1 MIKAE
6 KIGVIAAMQIEI
18 DALKERLE
26 DKAVYTYSGI
36 EYVTGKLHGKEIIA
50 AKCGIG
56 KVFAAVC
63 AQTMI
68 LNFAPDCIINTG
80 VGGALSREL
89 IIGDLVIGE
98 KTVQYDMDTSAIG
111 DPVGLVSGINVVY
124 FDCDAEV
131 RAVINKSAEA
141 LGLRHREGTIAC
153 GDKFVADPNLKNSIV
168 SNFGAISCDMESA
181 AMSQVCYINETPF
194 GVIRAISDGADDG
207 AHMDYPT
214 FAAAAAKN
222 GIDLTDKFIEMV

>member
-26 DKAVYTYSGI
+26 DATVETVSGI
-36 EYVTGKLHGKEIIA
+36 DFVSGKLHGKNVIA
-50 AKCGIG
+50 ARCGIG
-56 KVFAAVC
+56 KVFAAIC

-68 LNFAPDCIINTG
+68 LNYAPDCIINTG
-80 VGGALSREL
+80 VGGALDPTLR
-89 IIGDLVIGE
+89 IGDLVIGE

-124 FDCDAEV
+124 FPCDAEV
-131 RAVINKSAEA
+131 SSVICRASEELGFTHKS
-141 LGLRHREGTIAC
+141 GTIAC
-153 GDKFVADPNLKNSIV
+153 GDKFVADKELKDYISGT
-168 SNFGAISCDMESA
+168 FGAMSCDMESA
-181 AMSQVCYINETPF
+181 AMSQVCYVNNVPF

-214 FAAAAAKN
+214 FAAMAAKN
-222 GIDLTDKFIEMV
+222 GIALSDKFIETV

>member
-18 DALKERLE
+18 DALKERLT

-36 EYVTGKLHGKEIIA
+36 EYVTGKLHGKEVIA

-68 LNFAPDCIINTG
+68 LNFSPDCIINTG
-80 VGGALSREL
+80 VGGALDASL
-89 IIGDLVIGE
+89 MIGDLVIGK
-98 KTVQYDMDTSAIG
+98 KTVQHDMDTSAIG

-124 FDCDAEV
+124 FDCDNDV
-131 RAVINKSAEA
+131 RAVINKAAET

-153 GDKFVADPNLKNSIV
+153 GDKFVADPILKATIV
-168 SNFGAISCDMESA
+168 SNFGAVSCDMESA
-181 AMSQVCYINETPF
+181 AMSQVCYINEVPF

-222 GIDLTDKFIEMV
+222 GIDLTDKFIKIV